1 MTAIEVAQAVTLE
14 VPARAEHLGLVR
26 TVVTTLA
33 SSFAG
38 LEGVRLDDLRLA
50 VSEACVNAIEA
61 YASLGTPGLPVTIRL
76 RAEPGCIEVEVHD
89 EAGGFDPGELVPHPP
104 VEAPER
110 LHHERGLGVPLMR
123 ALADD
128 ADFVAE
134 GGGTTVRLI
143 LRERRA
149 IRSRGRDGD
158 G

>member
-1 MTAIEVAQAVTLE
+1 
-14 VPARAEHLGLVR
+14 
-26 TVVTTLA
+26 
-33 SSFAG
+33 
-38 LEGVRLDDLRLA
+38 

-61 YASLGTPGLPVTIRL
+61 YASRGTPGLPITIRL

-89 EAGGFDPGELVPHPP
+89 EAGGFDPDDLVPHPP
-104 VEAPER
+104 VETPER

-128 ADFVAE
+128 ARFVLE
-134 GGGTTVRLI
+134 GGGTTVHLV

-149 IRSRGRDGD
+149 IPSRRRDGD

>member
-1 MTAIEVAQAVTLE
+1 VTAIDVGQLVTLE

-26 TVVTTLA
+26 TVVSTLA
-33 SSFAG
+33 STFAG
-38 LEGVRLDDLRLA
+38 LDGVRLDDLRLA

-61 YASLGTPGLPVTIRL
+61 YASRGTPGLPITIRL

-89 EAGGFDPGELVPHPP
+89 EAGGFDPLGLVPHPP

-128 ADFVAE
+128 AEFLVDR
-134 GGGTTVRLI
+134 GGTTVRLV

-149 IRSRGRDGD
+149 LGQRGPDGD